1 MHVNCKKLKQSLGL
15 LNVAVLIAATG
26 YLPRSNSDGYFWS
39 NEFERWI
46 NRYTHKLPYG
56 NILLVCSISLVVT
69 VAIYVLI
76 DAMDSP
82 NDETKKSD
90 GNASG

>member
-39 NEFERWI
+39 NQFERWI
-46 NRYTHKLPYG
+46 NRYTHNLPYG

-69 VAIYVLI
+69 VAIYILI

>member
-1 MHVNCKKLKQSLGL
+1 MQVNRKKLKLSLGL

-26 YLPRSNSDGYFWS
+26 YLPRSPSDGYFWS
-39 NEFERWI
+39 NEFERLL
-46 NRYTHKLPYG
+46 NRYTHNLPYG
-56 NILLVCSISLVVT
+56 QILLVCSISLVVT
-69 VAIYVLI
+69 LAIYVLI

-82 NDETKKSD
+82 HVETKKSD

>member
-1 MHVNCKKLKQSLGL
+1 MHVNRKKLKQSLGL

-46 NRYTHKLPYG
+46 NRYTHNLPYG

>member
-39 NEFERWI
+39 NQFERWI
-46 NRYTHKLPYG
+46 NRYTHNLPYG